1 MIFLLRLL
9 YKVFFIWIIGS
20 PPKYHIEMPQLDIKK
35 QFTCHINGNRFLGV
49 YVAGII
55 AKDSKLHKRMHIR
68 ETKICQCSLQAVK
81 TGLCKPDSYFH
92 QIMTL

>member
-1 MIFLLRLL
+1 MDYRIASKIS
-9 YKVFFIWIIGS
+9 YQNATI
-20 PPKYHIEMPQLDIKK
+20 KYKK

-55 AKDSKLHKRMHIR
+55 AKYRKTHKWMHIR

-81 TGLCKPDSYFH
+81 TGLCKLDSYFH